1 MTARELARL
10 TAVARGAE
18 PADLVL
24 RGGRVLNVFTGEL
37 QPADV
42 AICGETIAGVGSYRG
57 HREIALSGA
66 VVLPGFIEGHI
77 HIESTML
84 APAQFAAAVA
94 ARGTTTVIADPHE
107 IANVAGLEG
116 VRYLLDATVEAPAQV
131 FLMAPSCVPATPL
144 ETAGAVLGPEQVEQ
158 LLGWP
163 RVLGLAEMMNFP
175 GVLGGEP
182 QVLRK
187 LAAATGRSVDG
198 HAPGLSG
205 PELQAYVAAG
215 ARSEHEATTLEEGRE
230 KLAAGMWVMIREGSA
245 ARNLAELAP
254 LLCGEGADRCLLVS
268 DDRNP
273 VDLLELGHL
282 DYSLRRAV
290 QLGVPAHRAVR
301 AVTANAAAR
310 FGLHDRGAVAPG
322 LRADLTVVADLTDFV
337 VLHALRGGRLVAEL
351 APPAD
356 GTPLAGGR
364 CRTGELH
371 AERFALRGPVTTASQ
386 ARVRVIEVVPGQIL
400 TRAGEAMLPVVDGR
414 LQIPRDSDLAL
425 LAVVER
431 HHGSGAVGLGLVRGL
446 GLRGGALA
454 STVAHDAHNL
464 VVAGTSAEAMVRAA
478 QAVMLVGGGQAVATD
493 REVRALLPLPVAGLM
508 SDRPLAE
515 VAAGVRA
522 LHRAARELG
531 TGLDDPFMTLSFLAL
546 PVIPALRLTDR
557 GLVDVERFAVVPL
570 VIA

>member
-57 HREIALSGA
+57 RREIALSGA

-187 LAAATGRSVDG
+187 LAAANGRPVDG
-198 HAPGLSG
+198 HAPGLGG
-205 PELQAYVAAG
+205 PQLQAYVAAG

-356 GTPLAGGR
+356 GAPLAGGR

-371 AERFALRGPVTTASQ
+371 AERFALTSPVTAASQ

-446 GLRGGALA
+446 GVRGGALA

-478 QAVMLVGGGQAVATD
+478 QAVVQVGGGQAVATD